1 MNLIFSKGT
10 FDLDDFQKQLTQM
23 KKLGGIKGILSL
35 MPGVRK
41 ARETIEKSNLEDK
54 TFIRMGAIISSMTKR
69 EKINPSII
77 NGSRK
82 RRIAFGSGSEI
93 QDVNR
98 LLKQFKNMQ
107 LMMKKISKHGAD
119 GMEKMLTNNMSTNN
133 FGNMLNNLRRK

>member
-1 MNLIFSKGT
+1 MQLPETKGT
-10 FDLDDFQKQLTQM
+10 KPQQP
-23 KKLGGIKGILSL
+23 KKWK
-35 MPGVRK
+35 
-41 ARETIEKSNLEDK
+41 NLE
-54 TFIRMGAIISSMTKR
+54 TATASYGHGIAVSPVHLATAYSILVNGGV
-69 EKINPSII
+69 KINPSII

-82 RRIAFGSGSEI
+82 RRIASGSGSEI